1 MTREQEDKF
10 FKEQK
15 IRIAEDQEC
24 IFQECLEKGL
34 DSFKFE
40 LRENLKDHEIY
51 KDMAPQYS
59 KWFDRTF
66 FASYLELGI
75 IWQVRWIAE
84 QIMLKDQSKYS
95 PETIA
100 KMIRCNYHL
109 HNAIK
114 TDLLNNLKIYSGFD
128 GYKI

>member
-40 LRENLKDHEIY
+40 LKENLKSHEIY
-51 KDMAPQYS
+51 RDMAPQYS
-59 KWFDRTF
+59 KWFDRT
-66 FASYLELGI
+66 
-75 IWQVRWIAE
+75 
-84 QIMLKDQSKYS
+84 
-95 PETIA
+95 
-100 KMIRCNYHL
+100 
-109 HNAIK
+109 
-114 TDLLNNLKIYSGFD
+114 LLARTLD
-128 GYKI
+128 C